1 MDRSKWTRKLR
12 HKKLLARANYALV
25 QWTNPRNNRA
35 VFHVLPINDLK
46 EHVEEESCW
55 CAPAVEG
62 KRGRSRSAKLII
74 HNALDCRE
82 LIEEH
87 GVN

>member
-1 MDRSKWTRKLR
+1 MNRSKWTRKLR
-12 HKKLLARANYALV
+12 HKKLLAQANYALV

-46 EHVEEESCW
+46 EHVEETTCW
-55 CAPAVEG
+55 CEPTVEV
-62 KRGRSRSAKLII
+62 RRSRTRRAQLVI
-74 HNALDCRE
+74 HNSMDGRE
-82 LIEEH
+82 LIDEH